1 MCLTSSVAN
10 CIYGLIQLKYEIPK
24 KKRGKSSKKEIFV
37 DNFSVM
43 IFIDVCLI
51 STGCCLHSADGVH
64 IHGCLCAVPC
74 LWGSN
79 AGSGENHVQS
89 GHTNR

>member
-1 MCLTSSVAN
+1 MKF
-10 CIYGLIQLKYEIPK
+10 LKKREESLVK
-24 KKRGKSSKKEIFV
+24 KKYLLTIFLL
-37 DNFSVM
+37 